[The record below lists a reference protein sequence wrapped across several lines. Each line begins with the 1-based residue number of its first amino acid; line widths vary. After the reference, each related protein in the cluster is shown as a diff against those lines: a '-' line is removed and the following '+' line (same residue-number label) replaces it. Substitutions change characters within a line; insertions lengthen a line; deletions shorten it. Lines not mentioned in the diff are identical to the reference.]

1 MPTAARR
8 LRRLITAAVL
18 CVFGTA
24 TALATE
30 MSIDGSIAP
39 AIDSGRQAEL
49 HFLLAQDCG
58 SCHGM
63 TRKGGLGP
71 ALLPNNLE
79 GKPDELL
86 VATILDGRTGTA
98 MPPWRG
104 LLTEA
109 EAAWLVQQLRQGV
122 E

>member
-1 MPTAARR
+1 MPISVRKPSLLLAIACVVMTSAAS
-8 LRRLITAAVL
+8 AAAIEPPIE
-18 CVFGTA
+18 A
-24 TALATE
+24 T
-30 MSIDGSIAP
+30 
-39 AIDSGRQAEL
+39 RQAEL
-49 HFLLAQDCG
+49 NYLLAQDCG

-86 VATILDGRTGTA
+86 VATILEGRAGTA

-104 LLTEA
+104 QLTEA
-109 EAAWLVQQLRQGV
+109 EAAWLVEQLRKGV

>member
-1 MPTAARR
+1 MAAGVLVVGVTAASEP
-8 LRRLITAAVL
+8 LIEV
-18 CVFGTA
+18 
-24 TALATE
+24 
-30 MSIDGSIAP
+30 
-39 AIDSGRQAEL
+39 GRQTQL
-49 HFLLAQDCG
+49 KYLLAQDCG

-79 GKPDELL
+79 GKPDQLL
-86 VATILDGRTGTA
+86 VATILDGRSGTA

-104 LLTEA
+104 QLTEA
-109 EAAWLVQQLRQGV
+109 EAAWLVQQLRRGV

>member
-1 MPTAARR
+1 MTMPIAARKR
-8 LRRLITAAVL
+8 SLLFIVASALV
-18 CVFGTA
+18 VGA
-24 TALATE
+24 T
-30 MSIDGSIAP
+30 SIAASEP
-39 AIDSGRQAEL
+39 TIEQSRQAQL
-49 HFLLAQDCG
+49 KYLLAQDCG

-79 GKPDELL
+79 GKPDRLL
-86 VATILDGRTGTA
+86 VATILDGRSGTA

-104 LLTEA
+104 QLTEA
-109 EAAWLVQQLRQGV
+109 EAAWLVRQLRRGV